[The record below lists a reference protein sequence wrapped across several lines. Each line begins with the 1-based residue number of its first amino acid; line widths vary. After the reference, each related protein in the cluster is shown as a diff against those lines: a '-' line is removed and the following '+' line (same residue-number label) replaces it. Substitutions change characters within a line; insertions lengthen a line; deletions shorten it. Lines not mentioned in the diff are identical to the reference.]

1 MAALIPDVAFDAQ
14 SARCHVR
21 LDSHAHTEHLPARAD
36 AVLVASPATIRFMAI
51 LRPKLQFATVLPIRP
66 GETLLVPLPGAAAPL
81 SVTALDA
88 LHCAGS
94 LMFLVERAGTGRV
107 LYTGDTRVEA
117 LAGGAEAAL
126 SVARGVDVMA
136 ADATF
141 FHPRWR
147 FPPRAHAVG
156 EVLALIRERA
166 GARGAVYIEA
176 DMLGCEL
183 LMEAVARAFRT
194 PVHVVDR
201 ARYALFASI
210 EALRP
215 HLTDE
220 AAASR
225 FHFCQFQ
232 SLAFHAAVARPAPA
246 AAGREEA
253 LYIRPSA
260 QWFGQ
265 QSQGAGEVAG
275 NAGPVLRDG
284 VWHVLFSMHCSH
296 AELAELVRF
305 VRPRAL
311 VPLVPAAAPPSDTQL
326 SLSHLLEPEPAAAS
340 ASASAPPLSASLS
353 FSEPGPSAGASA
365 SAPLLSAGLLPDAK
379 TLGRRSSSG
388 EGKRLRLHLELS
400 DEEHGGDIDAFIA
413 AAKRGRT
420 ATDEEP
426 RLL

>member
-21 LDSHAHTEHLPARAD
+21 LVSHAHTDHLPARAD

-51 LRPKLQFATVLPIRP
+51 LRPKLQFPTVLPIRP
-66 GETLLVPLPGAAAPL
+66 GETLLVPMPGSSAPL

-94 LMFLVERAGTGRV
+94 LMFLVERAGAGRV

-117 LAGGAEAAL
+117 LGGAAEAAL
-126 SVARGVDVMA
+126 SVARGVDLMA

-156 EVLALIRERA
+156 EVLGLIRERA
-166 GARGAVYIEA
+166 GERGAVYIEA

-201 ARYALFASI
+201 TRYALFASI

-232 SLAFHAAVARPAPA
+232 SLAYHAAAAARPGPDD
-246 AAGREEA
+246 A

-296 AELAELVRF
+296 AELAALVRY

-311 VPLVPAAAPPSDTQL
+311 LPLVPAAAPPSDAHL
-326 SLSHLLEPEPAAAS
+326 SLSQLLEPDPAPPAS
-340 ASASAPPLSASLS
+340 ASASASSLSASLS
-353 FSEPGPSAGASA
+353 FSEPGPSGAPATASA
-365 SAPLLSAGLLPDAK
+365 SAPLLSAGLLPEAK
-379 TLGRRSSSG
+379 TLGRRSGSG

-413 AAKRGRT
+413 AAKRGRP